1 MQRLPRVVCV
11 LFCLLALPA
20 IASAQATVSGTV
32 RDSSGAVL
40 PGVTVEASSPA
51 LIEKVRTAA
60 SDGSGQYRITDLPPG
75 EYTLTFSLSGFNTVK
90 RQGINVSG
98 TGVVPIS
105 IELAVGTLT
114 ETLTVTG
121 EAPLV
126 DTQTTRRETV
136 ISADTIASL
145 PITRNYGGVLY
156 ATPGLVVQP
165 GVNANDLMP
174 SMALFSAHGG
184 QSTEGRVFVNGV
196 SVNGPFGSNSV
207 TQFAFD
213 TANAEEMQVLVSGG
227 LGEAETG
234 GPVANI
240 VPRSGGNK
248 FSGNAFYSGTGSKLQ
263 ADNLDDELKQLGIAK
278 APTVRNNWDTNF
290 ALGGPIKRDRLWFY
304 GNIRSVGV
312 AQVVSA
318 GVLPNKYTG
327 DASQWLY
334 APITT
339 SNDYEVR
346 QVESKRDMSG
356 RLTSQLTRRNRVT
369 FSYTF
374 QSRCQGSSLTAEGD
388 GCRQP
393 GDNWIGAPANA
404 ETTAP
409 EAGSG
414 YMAQPTTLTQATYT
428 SPISS
433 RHLIDAALSRFAYGQ
448 IGNGSVPPDS
458 TNGLI
463 GVTERSNRYGRA
475 NTSYRAPFGWGV
487 YDAVPWNWRASWAYV
502 TGAHSAKLGYQG
514 SLLKYDWTTY
524 TNPALMRYTVD
535 STVTSCVAA
544 AITCPVGVTYATS
557 SYFEYANR
565 AETHAIFIQ
574 DQWTKG
580 RLSLQGALRYDTVTS
595 WMPAFHN
602 GTDETS
608 RFSPTPVR
616 FEKTDSVTGYHDI
629 TPRMGAAYDLFGN
642 GRTAIKVNAGKYLA
656 AAVADGIYSSMSP
669 ALNYVRTI
677 SGTRGWTDNNGNFAV
692 DCDLLSPASQSPA
705 TGAIDTCSPL
715 TGGNLN
721 FGSVVPNTIVN
732 PDVLSGWGVRNYN
745 WNFGVSAQHAIVPR
759 VSAEVQYNRRW
770 WGNYLATI
778 NQLVGPSD
786 YQTWTLPIPTN
797 DKLPGGGGGTAQ
809 YVAITSEASARGS
822 LSYQTRETDFADART
837 AYWHGV
843 DVNVTARVA
852 DRLNLQMGTSTG
864 RGVRNT
870 CDLWQARPELQ
881 GNNRAD
887 ACAVTEP
894 WLTSFRG
901 LASYRVPKIDVQ
913 VSGTMRSTRTTAGGD
928 NASNGSSLSG
938 NYQLPNSEVVKY
950 LGRLPAGAQATG
962 TTTVNI
968 VVPSALYP
976 SERRNQIDVRFAKI
990 LRLGDRR
997 LDVGADI
1004 YNLLNANT
1012 ATSFDQTYLFSNNG
1026 ATYLN
1031 PTAIMAPLLV
1041 RFNATLTF

>member
-1 MQRLPRVVCV
+1 MRTLGAFCV
-11 LFCLLALPA
+11 LLFVLLLPSL
-20 IASAQATVSGTV
+20 ASAQATVAGTV

-40 PGVTVEASSPA
+40 PGVTVEASSPV
-51 LIEKVRTAA
+51 LIEKTRSATT
-60 SDGSGQYRITDLPPG
+60 DGSGQYRITDLPPG
-75 EYTLTFSLSGFNTVK
+75 DYTLLFSLSGFNSLR
-90 RQGINVSG
+90 RQGVTVSG
-98 TGVVPIS
+98 QGVIPIS
-105 IELAVGTLT
+105 IELAVGTLS

-121 EAPLV
+121 ESPLV

-156 ATPGLVVQP
+156 ATPGLNVQP

-174 SMALFSAHGG
+174 SMATFSAHGG

-234 GPVANI
+234 GSVANI
-240 VPRSGGNK
+240 VPRSGGNR
-248 FSGNAFYSGTGSKLQ
+248 FSGNAFYSGTTSKFQ
-263 ADNLDDELKQLGIAK
+263 MNNVDDDLKALGIAQ

-290 ALGGPIKRDRLWFY
+290 ALGGPIQKDKLWFY
-304 GNIRSVGV
+304 GNVRSVGV
-312 AQVVSA
+312 GQVVAA
-318 GVLPNKYTG
+318 GVAPNKFTG
-327 DASQWLY
+327 DATQWLY
-334 APITT
+334 EAVPGV
-339 SNDYEVR
+339 EVR
-346 QVESKRDMSG
+346 QVESKIDMSG

-374 QSRCQGSSLTAEGD
+374 QDRCQGSALAQGGG

-393 GDNWIGAPANA
+393 GDGWIGAPATS

-414 YMAQPTTLTQATYT
+414 YMDQPTTLTQATYT
-428 SPISS
+428 SPVSN

-502 TGAHSAKLGYQG
+502 TGAHSAKVGYQG
-514 SLLKYDWTTY
+514 SLLKYDWTSY
-524 TNPALMRYTVD
+524 TNPSLMRYTVD
-535 STVTSCVAA
+535 SSLRGSATCAA
-544 AITCPVGVTYATS
+544 AAPTCPVGVTYATS
-557 SYFEYANR
+557 SYFQFANR

-574 DQWTKG
+574 DQWTRG
-580 RLSLQGALRYDTVTS
+580 RLSLQGALRWDEVTS
-595 WMPAFHN
+595 WMPAEHN

-608 RFSPTPVR
+608 RFSPTPAR
-616 FEKTDSVTGYHDI
+616 FQRTDSVTGYNDI

-677 SGTRGWTDNNGNFAV
+677 NGTRGWTDSNQNFAV
-692 DCDLLSPASQSPA
+692 DCDLLNPAAQSPA
-705 TGAIDTCSPL
+705 TGAGDVCAAL

-721 FGSVVPNTIVN
+721 FGSVVPNTIVD
-732 PDVLSGWGVRNYN
+732 PKVLSGWGVRQYN
-745 WNFGVSAQHAIVPR
+745 WNFGVSVQHAIVPR
-759 VSAEVQYNRRW
+759 VSVEAQYNRRW
-770 WGNYLATI
+770 WGNFLATV
-778 NQLVGPSD
+778 NQLVGPAD
-786 YQTWTLPIPTN
+786 YDKWTLPVPSN
-797 DKLPGGGGGTAQ
+797 DKLPDGGGGTAQ
-809 YVAITSEASARGS
+809 YVAITSAASPRGS
-822 LSYQTRETDFADART
+822 LSYQTKETDFADART

-843 DVNVTARVA
+843 DINVTARVA
-852 DRLNLQMGTSTG
+852 ERVNLQAGTSTG

-870 CDLWQARPELQ
+870 CDLWAARPDLQ

-887 ACAVTEP
+887 ACGVTEP
-894 WLTSFRG
+894 WMTSFRG
-901 LASYRVPKIDVQ
+901 LASYRVPKVDVQ
-913 VSGTMRSTRTTAGGD
+913 VSTTLRSTRTTAGGD
-928 NASNGSSLSG
+928 NASNGTSLNG
-938 NYQLPNSEVVKY
+938 NYQLPNSEVLKY
-950 LGRLPAGAQATG
+950 LGRLPAGALPTG

-976 SERRNQIDVRFAKI
+976 SERRNQIDMRFAKI
-990 LRLGDRR
+990 LRLGGRR
-997 LDVGADI
+997 LDLGADI

-1012 ATSFDQTYLFSNNG
+1012 ATAFDQTYLFSNNG

-1031 PTAIMAPLLV
+1031 PTAIMSPLLV
-1041 RFNATLTF
+1041 RFNATLNF